1 MMHAIFAQQPQS
13 EASVITIQS
22 QNSKHVG
29 LPFGYFSSGI
39 FSASQLDGN
48 DQPWLMCLKHTK
60 SPTIFCMFW
69 AMVHQ
74 MSQINFL
81 TSGPVVDLVFPQ
93 RNSEPAPIL
102 LADSVKCV
110 RMGLNLCC
118 FRGGG
123 QGPPTLTQVVV
134 DKQVVLPQD

>member
-1 MMHAIFAQQPQS
+1 MHAIFAQQPQS

-48 DQPWLMCLKHTK
+48 DQAWLMCLKHTK
-60 SPTIFCMFW
+60 SPTAPLFACFGRWSIRCHKSIF
-69 AMVHQ
+69 
-74 MSQINFL
+74 L
-81 TSGPVVDLVFPQ
+81 PVDLLLTWCFH
-93 RNSEPAPIL
+93 REISEPAPIL

-123 QGPPTLTQVVV
+123 SRSPHFDPSGS
-134 DKQVVLPQD
+134 